1 MVITHSEIHMFLTC
15 RRKWEYYSLQD
26 YSKPEKFDGPLA
38 LGSRVHAALEQFYR
52 DGVDPVEVHDTLALQ
67 AVKDA
72 EASGLSFF
80 DQLYDDIVV
89 GRNCVKAHQQ
99 WLEDTG
105 ADSNFEVA
113 MVEEK
118 LEAPILDGRAILRG
132 KVDMMFREIDTGFLI
147 LNDLKTTSVW
157 QGGLRE
163 ILERSYQHHVY
174 LALANVVSP
183 DKNINGAT
191 YTVIKKVKNL
201 SKVSGPLVERF
212 RVPATRRAADEKLR
226 QIEAIATEMLRARD
240 EFMERGATRLTYP
253 SPQMECRWC
262 EYKHP
267 CELADESPRAAY
279 DMLAREYVK
288 GIRYARYEEAANE

>member
-113 MVEEK
+113 MSKKSSKRQSSTGEPSSV
-118 LEAPILDGRAILRG
+118 G
-132 KVDMMFREIDTGFLI
+132 KST
-147 LNDLKTTSVW
+147 
-157 QGGLRE
+157 
-163 ILERSYQHHVY
+163 
-174 LALANVVSP
+174 
-183 DKNINGAT
+183 
-191 YTVIKKVKNL
+191 
-201 SKVSGPLVERF
+201 
-212 RVPATRRAADEKLR
+212 
-226 QIEAIATEMLRARD
+226 
-240 EFMERGATRLTYP
+240 
-253 SPQMECRWC
+253 
-262 EYKHP
+262 
-267 CELADESPRAAY
+267 
-279 DMLAREYVK
+279 
-288 GIRYARYEEAANE
+288 